1 MIISLW
7 GAFFKGLLSCSHIFK
22 YYLDI
27 LIFFQH
33 KNMFITIELSKLTEP
48 KVAYHYLPYANGVF
62 DILST

>member
-7 GAFFKGLLSCSHIFK
+7 GAFVLFPYIQ
-22 YYLDI
+22 I
-27 LIFFQH
+27 LFRYTYIFFNI
-33 KNMFITIELSKLTEP
+33 KMFITIELSKLTEP